1 MVKSLLSLAGLI
13 GLSKAASWPNGPFTT
28 SGSSIIDASGNVVTY
43 AGANWPGAADVMIP
57 EGLQYQSVANIVAKL
72 TEAGVNVIRLTYA
85 IELIDQIYENGGV
98 DVPISTAF
106 AEALGETDGAAVFQ
120 EVLKANPSF
129 SEDIT
134 RLEVSTRTRLNIL
147 FLPFFFLSLSSLSRF
162 CSSSSVTNILVFL
175 WQVFDAIA
183 AECAANEIYVHLDNH
198 ISQGTWCCSTD
209 DGNAWWG
216 DTYFSIANWTR
227 GLSYMADHVSIYIYP
242 PS

>member
-147 FLPFFFLSLSSLSRF
+147 FLPFFFFFPCLLF
-162 CSSSSVTNILVFL
+162 PAF
-175 WQVFDAIA
+175 AP
-183 AECAANEIYVHLDNH
+183 HL
-198 ISQGTWCCSTD
+198 
-209 DGNAWWG
+209 
-216 DTYFSIANWTR
+216 
-227 GLSYMADHVSIYIYP
+227 P
-242 PS
+242 